1 MAGLRG
7 TAGIGDGAAQVDASF
22 ADILDELNF
31 GFMAIFEAR
40 KNKLVVLTDVLYIS
54 LSDSKATPG
63 PLFSSAEANFKA
75 FILDPE
81 AGYNLARREG
91 AALDVVGGIRY
102 WHLSAEL
109 DFSPGALPAAQ
120 ASGSRNWVD
129 AVVGLRGKAHLS
141 PRWFVVG
148 KGDFGGGGS
157 NFTYQLFGGVG
168 AQICKSVSFVAG
180 YRDLDVDYDRSGFK
194 FDMAMK
200 GPVLGVGIKF

>member
-1 MAGLRG
+1 
-7 TAGIGDGAAQVDASF
+7 V
-22 ADILDELNF
+22 
-31 GFMAIFEAR
+31 
-40 KNKLVVLTDVLYIS
+40 
-54 LSDSKATPG
+54 
-63 PLFSSAEANFKA
+63 
-75 FILDPE
+75 
-81 AGYNLARREG
+81 GYNLARREG

-102 WHLSAEL
+102 WHLSVEL
-109 DFSPGALPAAQ
+109 DFSAGTLPAAG

-168 AQICKSVSFVAG
+168 AQICKSVSLVVG

-194 FDMAMK
+194 FDMAIK